1 MRVIAGIYKNRLL
14 EFKKTKEI
22 RPTKQIVKKSFF
34 DTISY
39 IVGGAFFVDLFAGN
53 GFIGIEAISRG
64 AKKVIFVDKDDTFI
78 KRNLQNLR
86 VDPEK
91 FEIYR
96 MNAFDFLELGKV
108 EQADIIYV
116 DAPYAMKIDDIVVFL
131 LKKLKKDA
139 IVCVE
144 SDKMIEH
151 ARVFKIKQF
160 GKNVLNYLR

>member
-1 MRVIAGIYKNRLL
+1 MRVVAGVYKNRLL

-34 DTISY
+34 DTVSSIIDDS
-39 IVGGAFFVDLFAGN
+39 VFVDLFAGN

-96 MNAFDFLELGKV
+96 MDAFDFLGLGIA
-108 EQADIIYV
+108 EQADIVYV
-116 DAPYAMKIDDIVVFL
+116 DAPYSMKIDDIVVFL
-131 LKKLKKDA
+131 LKKLKKDV
-139 IVCVE
+139 IVCIE
-144 SDKMIEH
+144 SAKMIEH
-151 ARVFKIKQF
+151 ARVFKIKKF
-160 GKNVLNYLR
+160 GNTFLNYLR

>member
-1 MRVIAGIYKNRLL
+1 MRVIAGVYKNRLL
-14 EFKKTKEI
+14 EFKKSKEI

-34 DTISY
+34 DTISH
-39 IVGGAFFVDLFAGN
+39 IIDDSIFFDLFAGN

-78 KRNLQNLR
+78 KRNLQNLM

-96 MNAFDFLELGKV
+96 MDAFNFLDLDIIEH
-108 EQADIIYV
+108 ADIVYI
-116 DAPYAMKIDDIVVFL
+116 DAPYAIKIDDIVVFL

-139 IVCVE
+139 IVCIE

-151 ARVFKIKQF
+151 ERVFKIKQF
-160 GKNVLNYLR
+160 GNTVLNYLR

>member
-1 MRVIAGIYKNRLL
+1 MRVVAGVYKNRPL

-34 DTISY
+34 DTVSSIIDDS
-39 IVGGAFFVDLFAGN
+39 IFVDLFAGN

-96 MNAFDFLELGKV
+96 MDAFDFLGLDII
-108 EQADIIYV
+108 EQADIVYI

-131 LKKLKKDA
+131 LKKLKKDV
-139 IVCVE
+139 IVCIE
-144 SDKMIEH
+144 SGKMIEY
-151 ARVFKIKQF
+151 ARVFKIKKF
-160 GKNVLNYLR
+160 GSTFLNYLR

>member
-1 MRVIAGIYKNRLL
+1 MRVIAGAYKNRLL

-34 DTISY
+34 DTVSNIIDDS
-39 IVGGAFFVDLFAGN
+39 IFVDLFAGN

-96 MNAFDFLELGKV
+96 MDAFCFLGLDITQ
-108 EQADIIYV
+108 QADIVYI

-139 IVCVE
+139 IVCIE

-160 GKNVLNYLR
+160 GSTFLNYLR

>member
-1 MRVIAGIYKNRLL
+1 MRVIAGVYKNRPL
-14 EFKKTKEI
+14 EFKKTKGI

-34 DTISY
+34 DTVSDI
-39 IVGGAFFVDLFAGN
+39 IGGSIFVDLFAGN
-53 GFIGIEAISRG
+53 GFIGIEAISRS

-96 MNAFDFLELGKV
+96 MGVFDFLKLDIIG
-108 EQADIIYV
+108 QADIVYI
-116 DAPYAMKIDDIVVFL
+116 DAPYAMTIDDIVVFL

-139 IVCVE
+139 TVCIE
-144 SDKMIEH
+144 SGKMIEH
-151 ARVFKIKQF
+151 ERVLKIKRF
-160 GKNVLNYLR
+160 GSTFLNYLR

>member
-1 MRVIAGIYKNRLL
+1 MRVIAGAYKNRLL

-34 DTISY
+34 DTVSNIIDDS
-39 IVGGAFFVDLFAGN
+39 IFVDLFAGN

-96 MNAFDFLELGKV
+96 MDAFYFLGLDITQ
-108 EQADIIYV
+108 QADIVYI

-139 IVCVE
+139 IVCIE

-160 GKNVLNYLR
+160 GSTFLNYLR